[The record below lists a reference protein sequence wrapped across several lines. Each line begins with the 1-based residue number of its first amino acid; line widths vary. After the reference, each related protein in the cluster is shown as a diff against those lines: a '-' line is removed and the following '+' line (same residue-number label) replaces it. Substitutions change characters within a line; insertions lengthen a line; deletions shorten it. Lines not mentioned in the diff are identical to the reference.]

1 MTVAS
6 RAFLPEFNP
15 HRVRNAARSEDF
27 PSLVR
32 SDSIARFLQFLQR
45 DEGTT

>member
-15 HRVRNAARSEDF
+15 HRVRNAAPREPRIF
-27 PSLVR
+27 RAVR
-32 SDSIARFLQFLQR
+32 SDSYYAVF
-45 DEGTT
+45 TVVAT